1 MLFRYYCAEGTVGQ
15 YIYVGKFTGNTDYLH
30 ITHVSANSPAQG
42 NELWFHFPSVLA
54 DKIRFVLDDA
64 SMHGKIKEID
74 IHKEGKFYNKI
85 WTCIQ

>member
-1 MLFRYYCAEGTVGQ
+1 MGQ

-30 ITHVSANSPAQG
+30 ITHVSANSAAQG

-74 IHKEGKFYNKI
+74 IHKEGKFYTIKSGLVFNKY
-85 WTCIQ
+85 